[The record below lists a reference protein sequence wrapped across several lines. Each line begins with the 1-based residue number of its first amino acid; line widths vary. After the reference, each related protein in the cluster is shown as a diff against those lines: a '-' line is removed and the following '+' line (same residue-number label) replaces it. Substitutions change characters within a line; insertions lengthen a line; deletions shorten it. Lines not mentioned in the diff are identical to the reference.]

1 MTHAGSC
8 KFGNSVLEF
17 GAVGLLVH
25 LCGNSFLA
33 SQSPDNGKESSDGPR
48 PLLRNADASI
58 TRPKFNFF
66 RLIERSCPMQ
76 H

>member
-25 LCGNSFLA
+25 LCGNSLLA
-33 SQSPDNGKESSDGPR
+33 SQSPDNGKGVIR
-48 PLLRNADASI
+48 
-58 TRPKFNFF
+58 
-66 RLIERSCPMQ
+66 RSEALVEKR
-76 H
+76 